1 MTSFLN
7 QLSISTM
14 NHQHQ
19 QYYHRIN
26 ELVLVHLT
34 PVLVNKLEGQVQL
47 IKEAKNSLAD
57 YYTNIGQEDDKV
69 EVLEMLRK
77 MKTLKES
84 LAQSVNSIEVANE
97 DADPDEDFDEY
108 FTELKNY
115 TDTLPAAL
123 LEYQSLDRFQPFT
136 NDTFRIK
143 AGKRIKKFALL
154 LGWIP
159 QRVVNWV
166 KNKTGKPV
174 KEIKP
179 WKHSIPLQGL
189 VTYHFRDLFV
199 EQLID
204 IVQAINRA
212 IAASTHELY
221 EVEAGL
227 DQKFASMIGEEN
239 PQDILVN
246 STNHDHTIDQILCK
260 VNELAESIPSMT
272 ANRLERIYSMFQIN
286 YDMVGTIELSA
297 KNFEPTG
304 LVAAHK
310 LVRKVYM
317 KMMHGWR
324 NTLAVLSD
332 RYNFDHELFKTR
344 FTNLEQYLFVSQK
357 LETRIS
363 GKILGE
369 INQISEFLL
378 AKQRQLEISSTQ
390 ELDFKKALKE
400 IRYETSRFLKQSIPA
415 CIQLIREQNIP
426 ALIENL
432 EIKTKNQVSQLSE
445 RRSMVKNISYEHA
458 IKESDIQKIAPKD
471 LITFEALPD
480 YLEKIQSLNTE
491 FTEVIESTQQQLM
504 EISNICDFNLETAL
518 AALDDES
525 QQDRAKTMS
534 IEGIER
540 AHSRLQD
547 IVATLSELAT
557 TGDETIHTG
566 VDEFNKRIMALSQ
579 IDQAFDTQ
587 VRIAKAMA
595 VEKTKAFRA
604 HLMDQ
609 LKRTIPRLIT
619 NLKRRGLMLYKKY
632 RETSLKYGIGDRLQI
647 LNAEVS
653 GFLSDTDHTVS
664 NMPFVYQRLF
674 EISPLDNIYFYEPRQ
689 LATLGLRKAFENW
702 EEGHY
707 GATALIAE
715 AGSGA
720 TTLIH
725 FFLRELKSTIPT
737 IRINT
742 AQQIYSRDDFFEFF
756 QQLFETDS
764 LTDTDAL
771 VNYLNTLDGKR
782 IIILEDLEHFF
793 LRKVNGFDC
802 IKIIIEL
809 TTRTNQNIFW
819 LTTINEY
826 SYQYLVKTAN
836 IDDYFSYNIILK
848 PLRPKQMTS
857 LILKR
862 HRVSGFNI
870 SFRPHKL
877 DRKNSRFQNMNED
890 QRQEYLKKDFFAN
903 LNRIA
908 QSNIT
913 LALIYWLRAVK
924 EIDDEAMYL
933 RSLKGIDFSFLT
945 QLSDEKLFTLHA
957 MLLHDGITISDH
969 SKVFRQALKKSKLI
983 ILPLFDDGIIVHKEG
998 RFYINPLL
1006 FRQVVNLLTD
1016 KNIIH

>member
-14 NHQHQ
+14 NHQYQ
-19 QYYHRIN
+19 QYYNRIN
-26 ELVLVHLT
+26 EMVLVHLT
-34 PVLVNKLEGQVQL
+34 PVLVNKLEGQIQL

-77 MKTLKES
+77 MITLKES
-84 LAQSVNSIEVANE
+84 LAQSVNRIEVAKE

-115 TDTLPAAL
+115 IDTLPAAL

-136 NDTFRIK
+136 NDKLRIK
-143 AGKRIKKFALL
+143 AGKRIKKWTLL

-159 QRVVNWV
+159 QRIVNWV
-166 KNKTGKPV
+166 KNKSGKPV

-189 VTYHFRDLFV
+189 VTYHFRDLLV

-221 EVEAGL
+221 EVEVGL

-239 PQDILVN
+239 PQELLVN
-246 STNHDHTIDQILCK
+246 STNHDNTIDQILNK
-260 VNELAESIPSMT
+260 VNELAESIPGMT
-272 ANRLERIYSMFQIN
+272 ANRLERVYNMFKIN
-286 YDMVGTIELSA
+286 YEMVGTIELSA
-297 KNFEPTG
+297 NNFEPPG
-304 LVAAHK
+304 LMAAHK
-310 LVRKVYM
+310 QVIKVYR
-317 KMMHGWR
+317 KTMHGWR

-378 AKQRQLEISSTQ
+378 ARQHQLEDSSAQ
-390 ELDFKKALKE
+390 DVDFKKSLKE

-432 EIKTKNQVSQLSE
+432 EIKTINQVSQLSE

-458 IKESDIQKIAPKD
+458 IKESDINKIAPRD
-471 LITFEALPD
+471 LITFEALPN
-480 YLEKIQSLNTE
+480 YLVKIQSLSAEVTD
-491 FTEVIESTQQQLM
+491 VIESTQQQLM

-525 QQDRAKTMS
+525 QHDHAKTMS

-547 IVATLSELAT
+547 IVATLSELGA

-566 VDEFNKRIMALSQ
+566 VDEFNNRIMALNQ
-579 IDQAFDTQ
+579 IDQVFDTQ

-595 VEKTKAFRA
+595 IEKTKAFRT
-604 HLMDQ
+604 HLIDSF
-609 LKRTIPRLIT
+609 KRTIPQLIT
-619 NLKRRGLMLYKKY
+619 NLKRRGLMLYKRY
-632 RETSLKYGIGDRLQI
+632 RETSLKYGIGTRSQNLS
-647 LNAEVS
+647 AEIS

-689 LATLGLRKAFENW
+689 LATLGLRKAFEYW
-702 EEGHY
+702 EKGHY

-715 AGSGA
+715 AGNGA

-742 AQQIYSRDDFFEFF
+742 TQQIYSRDDFFEFF

-764 LTDTDAL
+764 LTNIDAL

-826 SYQYLVKTAN
+826 SYQYLVKTTN
-836 IDDYFSYNIILK
+836 IDDYFSYNILLK
-848 PLRPKQMTS
+848 PLSPKQVTS

-862 HRVSGFNI
+862 HRVSGFDI
-870 SFRPHKL
+870 RFRPHKL
-877 DRKNSRFQNMNED
+877 DRKNSRFKNMNED
-890 QRQEYLKKDFFAN
+890 QRQEYLQKDFFEN
-903 LNRIA
+903 LNRIV
-908 QSNIT
+908 QGNTT
-913 LALIYWLRAVK
+913 LALIYWLRAIK
-924 EIDDEAMYL
+924 EIDDDAMYL
-933 RSLKGIDFSFLT
+933 RSLKAIDFSFLT
-945 QLSDEKLFTLHA
+945 KLSDEKLFTLHT
-957 MLLHDGITISDH
+957 MLLHDGITIKDH
-969 SKVFRQALKKSKLI
+969 STVFQQALKKSKLM

-1006 FRQVVNLLTD
+1006 FRQVVNLLKD

>member
-1 MTSFLN
+1 MD
-7 QLSISTM
+7 QQ
-14 NHQHQ
+14 QHQ
-19 QYYHRIN
+19 QYYHQIN
-26 ELVLVHLT
+26 ELVLTHLT
-34 PVLVNKLEGQVQL
+34 PVLVNKLEGQVLL
-47 IKEAKNSLAD
+47 IKEAKNSLEKYHA
-57 YYTNIGQEDDKV
+57 NIDQDDSKV
-69 EVLEMLRK
+69 EVLETVRK

-84 LAQSVNSIEVANE
+84 LAQSVNGITETSQDIDLDKE
-97 DADPDEDFDEY
+97 FDQY

-115 TDTLPAAL
+115 TDTLPEFL
-123 LEYQSLDRFQPFT
+123 LEYQSLDRFQPFPT
-136 NDTFRIK
+136 DTFRIK
-143 AGKRIKKFALL
+143 IGKRFKRLALI

-159 QRVVNWV
+159 RRVANWFR
-166 KNKTGKPV
+166 NKTHKPV
-174 KEIKP
+174 KALKP
-179 WKHSIPLQGL
+179 WNHHVPLQGL
-189 VTYHFRDLFV
+189 ITYHFRDLLV

-204 IVQAINRA
+204 MVQAINRA

-227 DQKFASMIGEEN
+227 DQKFASLIGEDN
-239 PQDILVN
+239 QDGQIIN
-246 STNHDHTIDQILCK
+246 STDHDHTIDQILSRI
-260 VNELAESIPSMT
+260 NELAQSIPGMNT
-272 ANRLERIYSMFQIN
+272 NRLERVYGMFQTN
-286 YDMVGTIELSA
+286 YEIVGTFELSA
-297 KNFEPTG
+297 NNFGPSG
-304 LVAAHK
+304 LGTAHQQAK
-310 LVRKVYM
+310 KAYRKT
-317 KMMHGWR
+317 MHGWR

-332 RYNFDHELFKTR
+332 RYNFDHELFKIR

-369 INQISEFLL
+369 INQISEFLS
-378 AKQRQLEISSTQ
+378 ARQRQLEISSAQ
-390 ELDFKKALKE
+390 DVDFKKSLKE
-400 IRYETSRFLKQSIPA
+400 IRYETSRFLKQSISA

-432 EIKTKNQVSQLSE
+432 EIKTRNQVSQLSE
-445 RRSMVKNISYEHA
+445 TRSMVKNISYEHA
-458 IKESDIQKIAPKD
+458 IKESDINKIAPKD

-480 YLEKIQSLNTE
+480 YLEKIQSLFTE

-518 AALDDES
+518 TALDDES
-525 QQDRAKTMS
+525 QHDRAKTMS
-534 IEGIER
+534 IQGIER

-547 IVATLSELAT
+547 IVVALSELAT

-566 VDEFNKRIMALSQ
+566 VDEFNNRIMALNQ
-579 IDQAFDTQ
+579 IDEAFDTQ
-587 VRIAKAMA
+587 VRLAKAIA
-595 VEKTKAFRA
+595 VEKTKSFRT
-604 HLMDQ
+604 HLLDQ
-609 LKRTIPRLIT
+609 LKGTIPLLIT
-619 NLKRRGLMLYKKY
+619 NLKRRGLMLYKQY
-632 RETSLKYGIGDRLQI
+632 RETSQKYGIGIRSQI

-653 GFLSDTDHTVS
+653 GFLSDTDHTVR

-674 EISPLDNIYFYEPRQ
+674 EISPLDNLYFYEPRQ

-702 EEGHY
+702 EVGHY

-715 AGSGA
+715 SGSGA

-725 FFLRELKSTIPT
+725 FFLRELKSTLPI
-737 IRINT
+737 IQINT
-742 AQQIYSRDDFFEFF
+742 SQQIYSRDEFFEFF
-756 QQLFETDS
+756 QQLFESDS

-771 VNYLNTLDGKR
+771 VNYLNTLGGKR

-793 LRKVNGFDC
+793 LRKVNGFEC

-848 PLRPKQMTS
+848 PLRPKQVTS

-870 SFRPHKL
+870 SFRPHKW
-877 DRKNSRFQNMNED
+877 DRKHSKFKKMNED
-890 QRQEYLKKDFFAN
+890 QQQEYLQKEFFTN

-924 EIDDEAMYL
+924 EIDDDVMYI

-1016 KNIIH
+1016 KNFIH

>member
-1 MTSFLN
+1 MTSYFN
-7 QLSISTM
+7 QLFISTM

-19 QYYHRIN
+19 QYFHRIK
-26 ELVLVHLT
+26 ELVLAHLI
-34 PVLVNKLEGQVQL
+34 PVLVNKLEDQVQL
-47 IKEAKNSLAD
+47 INEAKSSLAE
-57 YYTNIGQEDDKV
+57 YYTKIDQEDNKV

-84 LAQSVNSIEVANE
+84 LGNSVNNIAVINE
-97 DADPDEDFDEY
+97 DIDLDEDFNQY
-108 FTELKNY
+108 FIELKNY
-115 TDTLPAAL
+115 TDTLPEAL
-123 LEYQSLDRFQPFT
+123 LEYQSLDRFQPSA

-143 AGKRIKKFALL
+143 VSKRIKRWALV

-159 QRVVNWV
+159 QRFANWV
-166 KNKTGKPV
+166 RNKTGKPV
-174 KEIKP
+174 TEIKP
-179 WKHSIPLQGL
+179 WKHDIPLKGL
-189 VTYHFRDLFV
+189 VTYHFRDLLV
-199 EQLID
+199 EHLID
-204 IVQAINRA
+204 MVQAINRA
-212 IAASTHELY
+212 VAASTHELY
-221 EVEAGL
+221 EVEASL
-227 DQKFASMIGEEN
+227 DQKFVSMIGEEN
-239 PQDILVN
+239 QQVITV
-246 STNHDHTIDQILCK
+246 STNQDGTIDQILSK
-260 VNELAESIPSMT
+260 INELAESIPGMT
-272 ANRLERIYSMFQIN
+272 VNRLERIYGMFQTN
-286 YDMVGTIELSA
+286 YHMVGTIELSS
-297 KNFEPTG
+297 KNFEPSG
-304 LVAAHK
+304 LEAAHK
-310 LVRKVYM
+310 LVKKAYKKTLR
-317 KMMHGWR
+317 GWQ

-363 GKILGE
+363 GKILGAIRE
-369 INQISEFLL
+369 ISEFLS
-378 AKQRQLEISSTQ
+378 AKQRELEVSSTHA
-390 ELDFKKALKE
+390 EDFKKSLKE
-400 IRYETSRFLKQSIPA
+400 MRYGTSRFLKQSIPG
-415 CIQLIREQNIP
+415 CIQLIREQNVP

-432 EIKTKNQVSQLSE
+432 ETKTRNQVSQLSE
-445 RRSMVKNISYEHA
+445 SRSMVKNISYEHP
-458 IKESDIQKIAPKD
+458 IKESDINKIAPKD
-471 LITFEALPD
+471 LITFEALPN
-480 YLEKIQSLNTE
+480 YLDKIQSLSTE
-491 FTEVIESTQQQLM
+491 FTDVIESTQQQLM

-518 AALDDES
+518 AAIDDES
-525 QQDRAKTMS
+525 QHDRAKTMS
-534 IEGIER
+534 TEGIKR

-547 IVATLSELAT
+547 IAKALSELAT
-557 TGDETIHTG
+557 TGDETIHAG
-566 VDEFNKRIMALSQ
+566 VNEFNNRIMALNQ
-579 IDQAFDTQ
+579 IDKAFDIQ

-595 VEKTKAFRA
+595 IEKTKAVRT
-604 HLMDQ
+604 HLLDQ
-609 LKRTIPRLIT
+609 LNRIVPRLIT
-619 NLKRRGLMLYKKY
+619 NLKRKGLMLYKQY
-632 RETSLKYGIGDRLQI
+632 RDTSRKYGISTSPQI

-674 EISPLDNIYFYEPRQ
+674 EINPLDNPYFYEPRQ
-689 LATLGLRKAFENW
+689 RATLGLRKAFENW

-725 FFLRELKSTIPT
+725 FFLQELKSTIPT

-742 AQQIYSRDDFFEFF
+742 SQQIYSRDDFFKFF
-756 QQLFETDS
+756 QQLFETNS

-782 IIILEDLEHFF
+782 IVVLEDLEHFF

-826 SYQYLVKTAN
+826 SYQYLVKTSN

-848 PLRPKQMTS
+848 PLRPQQVTS
-857 LILKR
+857 LVLKR

-877 DRKNSRFQNMNED
+877 DRKNSKFKKMDEGQK
-890 QRQEYLKKDFFAN
+890 QKYLQKEFFTN

-908 QSNIT
+908 KSNVS

-924 EIDDEAMYL
+924 EIDDDAMYF
-933 RSLKGIDFSFLT
+933 RSLKAINFSFLAR
-945 QLSDEKLFTLHA
+945 LSDEKLFTLHA
-957 MLLHDGITISDH
+957 MLLHDGITINDH
-969 SKVFRQALKKSKLI
+969 SMVFRQALKRSKLMV
-983 ILPLFDDGIIVHKEG
+983 LPLFDDGIIVYKDG

-1016 KNIIH
+1016 KNILH